1 MVDGELNFITK
12 LDKSGFDKGV
22 KGIDSS
28 INSLKSSF
36 KSLAKVAAAAFSV
49 KAIYNFT
56 NAAKEAYN
64 VQEQAEIK
72 LTTIMKQR
80 MNATDDMIDSVKA
93 LASEQQKLGVIG
105 DEVQLAG
112 AQQVATYLSET
123 ESIKTLLPAMNDLLA
138 QQNGLNASSS
148 DAVSIANLL
157 GKAMQGQ
164 TSALKRVGITFSD
177 AEEQVLKYGTESEK
191 AAMLAQVITNNVGH
205 MNQALAQT
213 DAGKQKQ
220 LANTMG
226 DVKEQF
232 GQAVLQIESVFLPV
246 VQKVAEWLTKLA
258 SLAQTAGA
266 AIKDVFGVKA
276 ETTSAA
282 VASSTKQTAD
292 SYEDI
297 EDSAK
302 KTEKSQKNQLAAF
315 DKITKLT
322 EDESS
327 SDDSS
332 TASTASSVP
341 LNGTAKLTVDAE
353 TSEAGAKLKRF
364 IEDARAKFDGFSGFI
379 RQNFGGIFSGFADG
393 FAYQTGRLKKTFGK
407 ITGDLKKLST
417 PLTKWFK
424 GDFLTLL
431 TTSAQTASDIILGL
445 YDSFNTVFADIWDLA
460 VYPCLSSFIDK
471 GLPVLTQ
478 FRTQS
483 VLTLGTLF
491 TEVKD
496 IFDRLWQDVAEPILT
511 QISTIFDDVMTA
523 VSEAWAEYGVPVF
536 EELRTAIQTTGDLFD
551 TFWNTIGQPVFDSL
565 MSCIDEVWSQHLK
578 PLLKNF
584 LSFVGEFAKG
594 ALQIYNKFIAPVTK
608 WLYEK
613 LGPVFS
619 KIFGECLSIA
629 KNLVS
634 GIIDAANGIISQF
647 KGIATFLTGV
657 FTGDWQK
664 ALSGIKSYFKGVWD
678 TLISLVKSASPFT
691 FITKALG
698 ALKYTWMLGWTSIKN
713 FFKKLWE
720 KIGEYA
726 KAPLKIV
733 LGLVKTVLEGIE
745 SMINAV
751 VDAVNTLSFDIP
763 DYVPGF
769 GGTHF
774 GFDLN
779 HLSISAKIPELAKGT
794 VVPANYGEFL
804 AVLGDNKRE
813 AEVVSPY
820 STIVKAVKDAMG
832 NTNKGGKMTV
842 VVNIQTKSGLRTI
855 GEVAIDEI
863 NDITDSTGVIPI
875 KI

>member
-12 LDKSGFDKGV
+12 LDRSGFDKGV

-282 VASSTKQTAD
+282 VASSTRQTAD

-297 EDSAK
+297 EESAK

-332 TASTASSVP
+332 AASTASSVP

-393 FAYQTGRLKKTFGK
+393 FKEQTGRLKKTFGK
-407 ITGDLKKLST
+407 ITADLKKLST

-536 EELRTAIQTTGDLFD
+536 EELRTAIQTAGDLFD

-608 WLYEK
+608 WLVEK
-613 LGPVFS
+613 LGP
-619 KIFGECLSIA
+619 IFA
-629 KNLVS
+629 KVIKGNIDNLKMFLGSVVDAVS
-634 GIIDAANGIISQF
+634 GIITQF

-657 FTGDWQK
+657 FTGDWKK
-664 ALSGIKSYFKGVWD
+664 AWSGIKTYFKGVWD
-678 TLISLVKSASPFT
+678 TIKSLVMIPFNL
-691 FITKALG
+691 ITKALG
-698 ALKYTWMLGWTSIKN
+698 ALKYTWMLGWTTIKN
-713 FFKKLWE
+713 FFKKIWE
-720 KIGEYA
+720 KIGDVV
-726 KAPLKIV
+726 KAPVNVIIAGINK
-733 LGLVKTVLEGIE
+733 VLEGIE
-745 SMINAV
+745 WLVNKMI
-751 VDAVNTLSFDIP
+751 DGLNTISIDVPSALEDI
-763 DYVPGF
+763 VGF
-769 GGTHF
+769 EKF
-774 GFDLN
+774 GFDID
-779 HLSISAKIPELAKGT
+779 HISIPQIPKLAQGT

>member
-1 MVDGELNFITK
+1 MIDGELNFITK
-12 LDKSGFDKGV
+12 VDKSGFDKGV

-28 INSLKSSF
+28 LKGLSSTL

-49 KAIYNFT
+49 KAIVDFSK
-56 NAAKEAYN
+56 AAKEAYTA
-64 VQEQAEIK
+64 QENAEVK

-80 MNATDDMIDSVKA
+80 MNATDEMIDSVKA

-112 AQQVATYLSET
+112 AQQVATFLKEAD
-123 ESIKTLLPAMNDLLA
+123 SINTLLPAMNDLLA
-138 QQNGLNASSS
+138 QQNGLNASES
-148 DAVSIANLL
+148 DAVSIANLM
-157 GKAMQGQ
+157 GKVLQGQ
-164 TSALKRVGITFSD
+164 TSALKRVGISFSD

-220 LANTMG
+220 LANTLG

-246 VQKVAEWLTKLA
+246 VQKAAEWLTKIA
-258 SLAQTAGA
+258 SIAQTVGKT
-266 AIKDVFGVKA
+266 IKEAFGVSA

-282 VASSTKQTAD
+282 IASSTAQTAD

-297 EDSAK
+297 EESAK
-302 KTEKSQKNQLAAF
+302 KTEKSQKNQLASF

-322 EDESS
+322 EDESDS
-327 SDDSS
+327 SDSS
-332 TASTASSVP
+332 SAASASSVP
-341 LNGTAKLTVDAE
+341 LNGTAKLTVEAE
-353 TSEAGAKLKRF
+353 TSEAASKVKRF
-364 IEDARAKFDGFSGFI
+364 IDDLKGKFDSFSGFAK
-379 RQNFGGIFSGFADG
+379 QNFGGIFNGFADG
-393 FAYQTGRLKKTFGK
+393 FAYQTGRLKKTFSK
-407 ITGDLKKLST
+407 ITADLRKLST

-445 YDSFNTVFADIWDLA
+445 YDSFNTVFSDIWDLA

-478 FRTQS
+478 FQTQS
-483 VLTLGTLF
+483 VLTLGTMF
-491 TEVKD
+491 DEIKD
-496 IFDRLWQDVAEPILT
+496 IFDRLWQDVAEPVLT

-523 VSEAWAEYGVPVF
+523 VSDAWAEYGEPVF
-536 EELRTAIQTTGDLFD
+536 DELRTAIQTTGDLFD

-565 MSCIDEVWSQHLK
+565 MSCIDDVWSKHLK

-584 LSFVGEFAKG
+584 LSFVGEFARG
-594 ALQIYNKFIAPVTK
+594 ALQIYNKFIAPLIK
-608 WLYEK
+608 WLVDK
-613 LGPVFS
+613 LGPIFTKFS
-619 KIFGECLSIA
+619 GGILTELKSIIGG
-629 KNLVS
+629 VV
-634 GIIDAANGIISQF
+634 DAANGIITQF

-657 FTGDWQK
+657 FTGDWKK
-664 ALSGIKSYFKGVWD
+664 AWSGIKTYFKGVWD
-678 TLISLVKSASPFT
+678 TIKSLAMIPFSAMGR
-691 FITKALG
+691 ALNNF
-698 ALKYTWMLGWTSIKN
+698 KKNWKLGWSAIKE
-713 FFKKLWE
+713 FFVDMWD
-720 KIGEYA
+720 KISSA
-726 KAPLKIV
+726 VKAPVNIIIGGINKL
-733 LGLVKTVLEGIE
+733 LEGIE
-745 SMINAV
+745 WLVNKMI
-751 VDAVNTLSFDIP
+751 DGLNTISIDVPSALQDI
-763 DYVPGF
+763 VGF
-769 GGTHF
+769 EKF
-774 GFDLN
+774 GFDID
-779 HLSISAKIPELAKGT
+779 HISIPQIPKLAQGT

>member
-28 INSLKSSF
+28 LKGLSSTL

-49 KAIYNFT
+49 KAIVDFSK
-56 NAAKEAYN
+56 AAKEAYTT
-64 VQEQAEIK
+64 QETAEVK

-80 MNATDDMIDSVKA
+80 MNATDEMIDSVKA

-112 AQQVATYLSET
+112 AQQVATFLKEAD
-123 ESIKTLLPAMNDLLA
+123 SIKTLLPAMNDLLA
-138 QQNGLNASSS
+138 QQNGLNASES
-148 DAVSIANLL
+148 DAVSIANLM
-157 GKAMQGQ
+157 GKVLQGQ
-164 TSALKRVGITFSD
+164 TSALKRVGISFSD

-220 LANTMG
+220 LSNTLG

-232 GQAVLQIESVFLPV
+232 GQAVLQIESVFLPA
-246 VQKVAEWLTKLA
+246 VQKVADFLTRVASQAQKL
-258 SLAQTAGA
+258 GA
-266 AIKDVFGVKA
+266 IIKEVFGVSA
-276 ETTSAA
+276 ENSSAA
-282 VASSTKQTAD
+282 IAASTAQTAD

-297 EDSAK
+297 EESAK
-302 KTEKSQKNQLAAF
+302 KTEKSQKNQLASF

-327 SDDSS
+327 SDDKSADTSALS
-332 TASTASSVP
+332 TVP
-341 LNGTAKLTVDAE
+341 LNGTAKLTVEAE
-353 TSEAGAKLKRF
+353 TSEAASKVRKF
-364 IEDARAKFDGFSGFI
+364 ISDIKGKFNSFSGFVKK
-379 RQNFGGIFSGFADG
+379 NFGGIFNGFADG

-407 ITGDLKKLST
+407 ITGDLKKLAD
-417 PLTKWFK
+417 PLKKWFN
-424 GDFLTLL
+424 GDFLALM

-445 YDSFNTVFADIWDLA
+445 YDSFNTVFADIWNLA
-460 VYPCLSSFIDK
+460 VYPCLSSFIEK

-478 FRTQS
+478 FQTQS

-491 TEVKD
+491 DEVKD
-496 IFDRLWQDVAEPILT
+496 IFDRLWADIAEPVFNEL
-511 QISTIFDDVMTA
+511 STIFDDVLTDI
-523 VSEAWAEYGVPVF
+523 SDAWAEYGEPVF
-536 EELRTAIQTTGDLFD
+536 DGLREAIQTTGDIFRK
-551 TFWNTIGQPVFDSL
+551 FWNTIGKPVFDKL
-565 MSCIDEVWSQHLK
+565 MSVVDSVWKDHLR

-584 LSFVGEFAKG
+584 LSLVGEFAKG
-594 ALQIYNKFIAPVTK
+594 ALTIYNKFIAPVVK
-608 WLYEK
+608 WFLDTF
-613 LGPVFS
+613 GPVLK
-619 KIFGECLSIA
+619 KIFSDNLDRLKIFLSGITDA
-629 KNLVS
+629 AS
-634 GIIDAANGIISQF
+634 GIITALKGII
-647 KGIATFLTGV
+647 TFLTGV
-657 FTGDWQK
+657 FTGDWKK
-664 ALSGIKSYFKGVWD
+664 AFTGLKTYVKGVFEHISSIVKIPFNLIINALNTLKKNWLLGWLTIKTYFKN
-678 TLISLVKSASPFT
+678 I
-691 FITKALG
+691 
-698 ALKYTWMLGWTSIKN
+698 
-713 FFKKLWE
+713 WE

-733 LGLVKTVLEGIE
+733 LGMVKTVLEGIE
-745 SMINAV
+745 SMINTV

>member
-12 LDKSGFDKGV
+12 LDRSGFDKGV

-56 NAAKEAYN
+56 KAAKEAYN

-138 QQNGLNASSS
+138 QQQGLNASSG
-148 DAVSIANLL
+148 DAVNIANLM

-164 TSALKRVGITFSD
+164 ASALRRVGITFSD
-177 AEEQVLKYGTESEK
+177 AEEEVLKYGTESEK
-191 AAMLAQVITNNVGH
+191 AAMLAQIITNNVGH
-205 MNQALAQT
+205 MNAALAQT

-220 LANTMG
+220 LANTLG

-246 VQKVAEWLTKLA
+246 VQKAAEWLTKVA
-258 SLAQTAGA
+258 SQAQKLGAIIKEAFGVSAENSSA
-266 AIKDVFGVKA
+266 AI
-276 ETTSAA
+276 AA
-282 VASSTKQTAD
+282 STAQAAD

-302 KTEKSQKNQLAAF
+302 KTEKSQKNQLASF

-332 TASTASSVP
+332 NTSAVSTVP
-341 LNGTAKLTVDAE
+341 LNGTAKLTVEAE
-353 TSEAGAKLKRF
+353 TSEAGARLKRF
-364 IEDARAKFDGFSGFI
+364 IDDARKKFNSFSGFI
-379 RQNFGGIFSGFADG
+379 KKNFGGIFDGFADG

-407 ITGDLKKLST
+407 ITGDLKKLAD
-417 PLTKWFK
+417 PLKKWFN

-460 VYPCLSSFIDK
+460 VYPCLSSFINK

-478 FRTQS
+478 FQTQS

-491 TEVKD
+491 DEVKD
-496 IFDRLWQDVAEPILT
+496 IFDRLWADIAEPVFNEL
-511 QISTIFDDVMTA
+511 STIFDDVLTDI
-523 VSEAWAEYGVPVF
+523 SDAWAEYGEPVF
-536 EELRTAIQTTGDLFD
+536 DGLREAIQTTGDIFRK
-551 TFWNTIGQPVFDSL
+551 FWNTIGKPIFDKI
-565 MSCIDEVWSQHLK
+565 MSVVDSVWKDHLR

-594 ALQIYNKFIAPVTK
+594 ALTIYNKFVAPVVK
-608 WLYEK
+608 WLYDK
-613 LGPVFS
+613 LGPIFTSVFNGS
-619 KIFGECLSIA
+619 LEKVRIFL
-629 KNLVS
+629 S
-634 GIIDAANGIISQF
+634 GIIDAASGIISQF

-657 FTGDWQK
+657 FTGDWKK
-664 ALSGIKSYFKGVWD
+664 AWTGIKNFFKGVWD
-678 TLISLVKSASPFT
+678 TIKSLVMIPFNL
-691 FITKALG
+691 ITN
-698 ALKYTWMLGWTSIKN
+698 ALKTLKTNWMFGWITIKN
-713 FFKKLWE
+713 YFKNIWE
-720 KIGEYA
+720 KIGDVV
-726 KAPLKIV
+726 KAPVNVIISGINK
-733 LGLVKTVLEGIE
+733 VLEGME
-745 SMINAV
+745 WLVNKMI
-751 VDAVNTLSFDIP
+751 DGLNTISIDVPSALEGIVGFD
-763 DYVPGF
+763 
-769 GGTHF
+769 TF
-774 GFDLN
+774 GFDID
-779 HLSISAKIPELAKGT
+779 HISIPQIPKLAQGT

-820 STIVKAVKDAMG
+820 STIVKAVKDAL
-832 NTNKGGKMTV
+832 GGSGGTKQPVTI
-842 VVNIQTKSGLRTI
+842 NLLLQSKSGIRT
-855 GEVAIDEI
+855 VSSVVIDDM
-863 NDITDSTGVIPI
+863 NDIIDSTGRNPLHM
-875 KI
+875 

>member
-12 LDKSGFDKGV
+12 LDRSGFDKGV

-112 AQQVATYLSET
+112 AQQVATYLTET

-138 QQNGLNASSS
+138 QQQGLNATSS
-148 DAVSIANLL
+148 DAVNIANLM

-164 TSALKRVGITFSD
+164 ASALRRVGITFSD
-177 AEEQVLKYGTESEK
+177 AEEEVLKYGTESEK
-191 AAMLAQVITNNVGH
+191 AAMLAQIITNNVGH
-205 MNQALAQT
+205 MNAALAQT

-220 LANTMG
+220 LANTLG

-282 VASSTKQTAD
+282 VASSTRQTAD

-297 EDSAK
+297 EESAK

-315 DKITKLT
+315 DKITKLS

-332 TASTASSVP
+332 AASAASTVP
-341 LNGTAKLTVDAE
+341 LNGTAKLTVEAE

-364 IEDARAKFDGFSGFI
+364 IDDARKKFNSFSGFI
-379 RQNFGGIFSGFADG
+379 KKNFGGIFDGFADG

-407 ITGDLKKLST
+407 ITGDLKKLAD
-417 PLTKWFK
+417 PLKKWFN

-445 YDSFNTVFADIWDLA
+445 YDSFNTVFADIWNLA

-478 FRTQS
+478 FQTQS

-491 TEVKD
+491 DEVKD
-496 IFDRLWQDVAEPILT
+496 IFDRLWADIAEPVFNEL
-511 QISTIFDDVMTA
+511 STIFDDVLTDI
-523 VSEAWAEYGVPVF
+523 SDAWAEYGEPVF
-536 EELRTAIQTTGDLFD
+536 DGLREAIQTTGDIFRK
-551 TFWNTIGQPVFDSL
+551 FWNTIGKPIFDKI
-565 MSCIDEVWSQHLK
+565 MSVVDSVWKDHLR

-594 ALQIYNKFIAPVTK
+594 ALTIYNKFIAPVVK
-608 WLYEK
+608 WLYDK
-613 LGPVFS
+613 LGPIFTSVFNGS
-619 KIFGECLSIA
+619 LEKVRIFL
-629 KNLVS
+629 S
-634 GIIDAANGIISQF
+634 GIIDAASGIISQF

-657 FTGDWQK
+657 FTGDWKK
-664 ALSGIKSYFKGVWD
+664 AWTGIKNFFKGVWD
-678 TLISLVKSASPFT
+678 TIKSLVMIPFNL
-691 FITKALG
+691 ITN
-698 ALKYTWMLGWTSIKN
+698 ALKTLKTNWMFGWITIKN
-713 FFKKLWE
+713 YFKNIWE
-720 KIGEYA
+720 KIGDVV
-726 KAPLKIV
+726 KAPVNVIISGINK
-733 LGLVKTVLEGIE
+733 VLEGME
-745 SMINAV
+745 WLVNKMI
-751 VDAVNTLSFDIP
+751 DGLNTISIDVPSALEGIVGFD
-763 DYVPGF
+763 
-769 GGTHF
+769 TF
-774 GFDLN
+774 GFDID
-779 HLSISAKIPELAKGT
+779 HISIPQIPKLAQGT

-820 STIVKAVKDAMG
+820 STIVKAVQDAIG

>member
-12 LDKSGFDKGV
+12 LDRSGFDKGV

-220 LANTMG
+220 LANTLG

-276 ETTSAA
+276 ESTSAA

-297 EDSAK
+297 EESAK

-315 DKITKLT
+315 DKITKL

-327 SDDSS
+327 SDSS
-332 TASTASSVP
+332 NASAVSTVP

-379 RQNFGGIFSGFADG
+379 KKNFGGIFDGFADG

-407 ITGDLKKLST
+407 ITADLKKLST

-478 FRTQS
+478 FHTQS

-536 EELRTAIQTTGDLFD
+536 EELRTAIQTTGELFD

-594 ALQIYNKFIAPVTK
+594 ALTIYNKFIAPVVK
-608 WLYEK
+608 WFLDTF
-613 LGPVFS
+613 GPVLK
-619 KIFGECLSIA
+619 KIFSDNLDRLKIFLSGITDA
-629 KNLVS
+629 AS
-634 GIIDAANGIISQF
+634 GIITALKGII
-647 KGIATFLTGV
+647 TFLTGV
-657 FTGDWQK
+657 FTGDWKK
-664 ALSGIKSYFKGVWD
+664 AFTGLKTYVKGVFD
-678 TLISLVKSASPFT
+678 NISSIVKIPFNLI
-691 FITKALG
+691 IN
-698 ALKYTWMLGWTSIKN
+698 ALKTLKTNWMLGWATIKN
-713 FFKKLWE
+713 FFKKIWE
-720 KIGEYA
+720 KIGDVV
-726 KAPLKIV
+726 KAPVNVIIAGINK
-733 LGLVKTVLEGIE
+733 VLEGME
-745 SMINAV
+745 WLVNKMI
-751 VDAVNTLSFDIP
+751 DGLNTISIDVPSALEGIVGFD
-763 DYVPGF
+763 
-769 GGTHF
+769 TF
-774 GFDLN
+774 GFDID
-779 HLSISAKIPELAKGT
+779 HISIPQIPKLAQGT

>member
-1 MVDGELNFITK
+1 MVDGELNFQAN
-12 LDKSGFDKGV
+12 LDKKKFDSALSGLEKQFKG
-22 KGIDSS
+22 
-28 INSLKSSF
+28 
-36 KSLAKVAAAAFSV
+36 LAKAAAAAFSV
-49 KAIYNFT
+49 KAVVNFT
-56 NAAKEAYN
+56 KATKEAYT
-64 VQEQAEIK
+64 VQEQAEVK
-72 LTTIMKQR
+72 LATVMKQR
-80 MNATDDMIDSVKA
+80 MGANDAMIDSIKE
-93 LASEQQKLGVIG
+93 LAAEQQKLGVIG

-112 AQQVATYLSET
+112 AQQVATYLTET

-138 QQNGLNASSS
+138 QQQGLNASSG
-148 DAVSIANLL
+148 DAVNIANLM

-164 TSALKRVGITFSD
+164 ASALRRVGITFSD
-177 AEEQVLKYGTESEK
+177 AEEEVLKYGTESEK
-191 AAMLAQVITNNVGH
+191 AAMLAQIITNNVGH
-205 MNQALAQT
+205 MNAALAQT

-220 LANTMG
+220 LANSLG

-246 VQKVAEWLTKLA
+246 VQKTAEWLSKLA
-258 SLAQTAGA
+258 SLAQKAGA
-266 AIKDVFGVKA
+266 VIKEAFGVQSGDNSAVVADETAAGAKQAAESYDDMSKSAEKTAKA
-276 ETTSAA
+276 
-282 VASSTKQTAD
+282 
-292 SYEDI
+292 
-297 EDSAK
+297 
-302 KTEKSQKNQLAAF
+302 QKNQLAAF

-327 SDDSS
+327 SDDSA
-332 TASTASSVP
+332 ASAVSSVP

-379 RQNFGGIFSGFADG
+379 KKNFGGIFSGFADG
-393 FAYQTGRLKKTFGK
+393 FAYQTGRLKKTFSK
-407 ITGDLKKLST
+407 ITADLKKLST

-460 VYPCLSSFIDK
+460 VYPCLSSFINK

-536 EELRTAIQTTGDLFD
+536 EELRTAIQTVGDLFD

-608 WLYEK
+608 WLVEK
-613 LGPVFS
+613 LGP
-619 KIFGECLSIA
+619 IFANVIKGNID
-629 KNLVS
+629 NLKMFLGSVV
-634 GIIDAANGIISQF
+634 DAVNGIITQF
-647 KGIATFLTGV
+647 KGVATFLTGV
-657 FTGDWQK
+657 FTGDWKK
-664 ALSGIKSYFKGVWD
+664 AWSGIKTYFKGVWD
-678 TLISLVKSASPFT
+678 TIKSLVMIPFNL
-691 FITKALG
+691 ITKALNT
-698 ALKYTWMLGWTSIKN
+698 LKLNWMLGWTTIKN
-713 FFKKLWE
+713 FFKKIWE

-733 LGLVKTVLEGIE
+733 LGMVKTVLEGIE

-779 HLSISAKIPELAKGT
+779 HLSISAKIPELAQGT

-813 AEVVSPY
+813 AEIVSPY